1 MQKTIKPT
9 TKNIITQKLSM
20 PLCRQY
26 FDKYIFIYITLKQ
39 INNGLYNNFPSNA
52 QIAIN
57 CNCSVRYIADNSV
70 TTDSIYFAFLS
81 GLHYVTGEKLP
92 PVIPFSDNAYR
103 KIQYCV
109 KASPLVYPGTCQELP
124 ETFTGLGLSQQTA
137 FCPQ

>member
-52 QIAIN
+52 QRAIN
-57 CNCSVRYIADNSV
+57 CNCSVCYIADNSV
-70 TTDSIYFAFLS
+70 TTYSVYFVFLS
-81 GLHYVTGEKLP
+81 GLHYIPGEKLP
-92 PVIPFSDNAYR
+92 PVIPFADNAYR
-103 KIQYCV
+103 KILYCV

-124 ETFTGLGLSQQTA
+124 ETI
-137 FCPQ
+137 